1 MLIFVLLHTFLFGN
15 SFEYHFNEEM
25 SFKKINYFNVSSDT
39 LITIQD
45 NFIENKIII
54 EKLFG
59 NEKSYNFIN
68 NFELIEYYPKYRKL
82 ILKKNNQIV
91 IYDEENGKFKYLFNL
106 DENIEIKK
114 NNLILDKSD
123 NIYLQINDN
132 LYLNDSLIY
141 NNCLDFKILQNDI
154 YILLFNQNDVQ
165 LISNGVTLN
174 RFEYFNKCNIKIYN
188 NDIFIAN
195 NYNDRLLIKKLNSQY
210 EIIEEYWLNTNL
222 NKLYF
227 GNYIYFYDLLES
239 NFYYINGEKK
249 ELFKFKEKFDF
260 FKLFEDKFVIQQ
272 GNVIKLV
279 NKSGKLIGIYDNTN
293 QIDKLIIIKDK
304 FYLLSNGNLSILSL
318 DKNNYWYMN
327 LIFVDN
333 LYTILIVILLLVI
346 FRLFFKYRQKQIIF
360 HTIFDLP
367 STGLIIHLNE
377 KGEILNLNKHSRQLF
392 SIPDSVKLG
401 EYFKKYYSNDN
412 FGELTSLINKALH
425 LRTSFKEKINVKVD
439 NNLVEIMCNIISIQN
454 FAGLFR
460 GILITGTDIT
470 EELENKRLSNWAQL
484 AHDMQTNLST
494 IKLNIEQLESDNEKD
509 LIRKDKIIHQSNLL
523 IKRVRDIVTVG
534 RSNQLNKLSYSTEE
548 VYNGIVSEF
557 DFNNF
562 PNIEII
568 KDIEKFNFIADKDK
582 IIRGV
587 RNALENAIKIF
598 EGKKGIISVIIK
610 RDNRFVYL
618 IVKDNGI
625 GMDKETLLRMKDPYF
640 TTKSSK
646 GGSGIGTIIMQ
657 KVTEQHGGELIINSQ
672 KNKGTEVIFKI
683 PYLRS

>member
-1 MLIFVLLHTFLFGN
+1 MLIFILLHTFLFGN
-15 SFEYHFNEEM
+15 SFEYNFNEE
-25 SFKKINYFNVSSDT
+25 SLLKKINYFNVCGDT
-39 LITIQD
+39 LVTIQD

-54 EKLFG
+54 EKLIG

-68 NFELIEYYPKYRKL
+68 NFEVIEYYTEYRKL
-82 ILKKNNQIV
+82 ILKKYNQIV

-106 DENIEIKK
+106 DENFEIKK
-114 NNLILDKSD
+114 TNLIIDKSD
-123 NIYLQINDN
+123 DIYLQINDD

-141 NNCLDFKILQNDI
+141 NNCIDIKVLQNEI

-174 RFEYFNKCNIKIYN
+174 RFEYFDKCNIKIYN
-188 NDIFIAN
+188 SDLFIVN
-195 NYNDRLLIKKLNSQY
+195 NYNDRLLIKKLNSQF

-222 NKLYF
+222 NKIHI
-227 GNYIYFYDLLES
+227 GNYIYFYDLLAS
-239 NFYYINGEKK
+239 NFYFINGEKK

-260 FKLFEDKFVIQQ
+260 FNIYEDKFVIQQ
-272 GNVIKLV
+272 GNIIKLV
-279 NKSGKLIGIYDNTN
+279 NKSGKLVGIYDNTN
-293 QIDKLIIIKDK
+293 QIDKLIIIRDK
-304 FYLLSNGNLSILSL
+304 FYLLSNGNLNILSL
-318 DKNNYWYMN
+318 DKNNYWYLN
-327 LIFVDN
+327 FIFVDN
-333 LYTILIVILLLVI
+333 LYIILIVILLLVI

-360 HTIFDLP
+360 YTIFDLP
-367 STGLIIHLNE
+367 STGLIIHLND

-412 FGELTSLINKALH
+412 FGELTYLINKALH

-494 IKLNIEQLESDNEKD
+494 IKLNIEQLESVNEKD
-509 LIRKDKIIHQSNLL
+509 LIRKEKIIHQSNLL

-562 PNIEII
+562 PDIEIV
-568 KDIEKFNFIADKDK
+568 KDVEKFNFIADKDK

-598 EGKKGIISVIIK
+598 DGKKGVISIIIK

-683 PYLRS
+683 PYLRN

>member
-1 MLIFVLLHTFLFGN
+1 MLIFILLHTFLFGN
-15 SFEYHFNEEM
+15 SFEYNFNEE
-25 SFKKINYFNVSSDT
+25 SLLKKINYFNVCGDT
-39 LITIQD
+39 LVTIQD

-54 EKLFG
+54 EKLIG

-68 NFELIEYYPKYRKL
+68 NFEVIEYYTEYRKL
-82 ILKKNNQIV
+82 ILKKYNQIV

-106 DENIEIKK
+106 DENFEIKK
-114 NNLILDKSD
+114 TNLIIDKSD
-123 NIYLQINDN
+123 DIYLQINDD

-141 NNCLDFKILQNDI
+141 NNCIDIKVLQNEI

-174 RFEYFNKCNIKIYN
+174 RFEYFDKCNIKIYN
-188 NDIFIAN
+188 SDLFIVN
-195 NYNDRLLIKKLNSQY
+195 NYNDRLLIKKLNSQF

-222 NKLYF
+222 NKIHI

-239 NFYYINGEKK
+239 NFYFINGEKK

-260 FKLFEDKFVIQQ
+260 FNIYEDKFVIQQ
-272 GNVIKLV
+272 GNIIKLV
-279 NKSGKLIGIYDNTN
+279 NKSGKLVGIYDNTN
-293 QIDKLIIIKDK
+293 QIDKLIIIRDK
-304 FYLLSNGNLSILSL
+304 FYLLSNGNLNILSL
-318 DKNNYWYMN
+318 DKNNYWYLN
-327 LIFVDN
+327 FIFVDN
-333 LYTILIVILLLVI
+333 LYIILIVILLLVI

-360 HTIFDLP
+360 YTIFDLP
-367 STGLIIHLNE
+367 STGLIIHLND

-412 FGELTSLINKALH
+412 FGELTYLINKALH

-494 IKLNIEQLESDNEKD
+494 IKLNIEQLESVNEKD
-509 LIRKDKIIHQSNLL
+509 LIRKEKIIHQSNLL

-562 PNIEII
+562 PDIEIV
-568 KDIEKFNFIADKDK
+568 KDVEKFNFIADKDK

-598 EGKKGIISVIIK
+598 DGKKGVISIIIK

-683 PYLRS
+683 PYLRN